1 MPKVLV
7 QKHNKNASFEMTA
20 WKKNFRKYWQLYLLL
35 LPVVVSFV
43 IFNYVPMAGIQIA
56 FKDFTLNDGVW
67 GSKWVGFEHF
77 IRFFT
82 SFKFKT
88 IILNTFI
95 LSVENLV
102 FSFPLPIILAL
113 VLNEIRLKR
122 FKTTVQT
129 ILFAPHFISTV
140 VVVGM
145 MAAFLAPSTGIIN
158 NLLIKLGV
166 IDQGIY
172 FFRLE
177 EYFRPLYIS
186 STIWTNMGWNAIIYI
201 SAISSIDAGLYES
214 AEIDGASRFKQMLN
228 ITLPCIM
235 NIIITTLI
243 LNCGHILG
251 IGYEKALLLQTSTNI
266 NISEVISTYV
276 YDRGI
281 SAGQYD
287 YATAIGLFNSVINF
301 IMLIFVNKIA
311 KKNSEVSLW

>member
-1 MPKVLV
+1 M
-7 QKHNKNASFEMTA
+7 
-20 WKKNFRKYWQLYLLL
+20 
-35 LPVVVSFV
+35 
-43 IFNYVPMAGIQIA
+43 
-56 FKDFTLNDGVW
+56 
-67 GSKWVGFEHF
+67 
-77 IRFFT
+77 
-82 SFKFKT
+82 
-88 IILNTFI
+88 
-95 LSVENLV
+95 